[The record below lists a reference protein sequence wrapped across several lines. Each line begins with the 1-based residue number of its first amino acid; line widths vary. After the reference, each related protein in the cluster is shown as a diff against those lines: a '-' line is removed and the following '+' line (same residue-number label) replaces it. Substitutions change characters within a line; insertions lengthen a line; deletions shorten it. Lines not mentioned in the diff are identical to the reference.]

1 MNPRLNLWLESEG
14 EVIFSIWRMELLQA
28 VADTGS
34 ISAAAAAM
42 DVHYRTAWQKI
53 NEMETRL
60 EQKLVE
66 TQVGGTRGGGAQLT
80 PLAQELIAAFAQ
92 LSQELDQQMQERFTA
107 VLGPTLANSNKS
119 SN

>member
-1 MNPRLNLWLESEG
+1 MKPRLNLWLENEG
-14 EVIFSIWRMELLQA
+14 DVVFSIWRMALLQA

-60 EQKLVE
+60 GQKLVE
-66 TQVGGTRGGGAQLT
+66 TQVGGRRGGGAQLT
-80 PLAQELIAAFAQ
+80 PLAESLIAAFAQ
-92 LSQELDQQMQERFTA
+92 FSQEIEQQMEDRFTA
-107 VLGPTLANSNKS
+107 VLAPLLADHSV
-119 SN
+119 